1 MGRYDDLILRLA
13 RVSESPHISPRAAQH
28 KRISDKIDA
37 EYARGNFDRA
47 ARWDERL
54 SGWEERLDNALND
67 VEDNWSEMSG
77 GHAID
82 DAATGVTPVMAARYA
97 EHKSGLGP
105 FTNRADLVQNL
116 RAVAEDGLNRYP
128 TPLQPTDDDVFE
140 FAKRAFED
148 RQALMDRYRRSPPS
162 VITADELIRRL
173 GQ

>member
-1 MGRYDDLILRLA
+1 MPNQAAAPTSTEATNIRLRKTASRTAETDMGRYDDLILRLA

-116 RAVAEDGLNRYP
+116 RARSEEPRLNSSHR
-128 TPLQPTDDDVFE
+128 T
-140 FAKRAFED
+140 
-148 RQALMDRYRRSPPS
+148 
-162 VITADELIRRL
+162 
-173 GQ
+173 